1 MSIGAQIF
9 EILKYII
16 PAIFV
21 LIASVVIV
29 NKFLVGVFK
38 RKHLAVF
45 REGQGT
51 TLRLRLQAYERLI
64 LFIERAHPRNLVPR
78 LYVKGMT
85 VSELQALTVEQIKT
99 EFEHN
104 MSQQIYVSPQVWNT
118 VISVKEQEIAMINQ
132 IAQSL
137 KPEDDAKEL
146 NARIINFIMTR
157 EDATPTEI
165 ALEMINNE
173 AKMVMYQQ
181 A

>member
-1 MSIGAQIF
+1 MSVGVQIF

-16 PAIFV
+16 PAIIV
-21 LIASVVIV
+21 LIAAVVIV
-29 NKFLVGVFK
+29 NKFLVGEYK
-38 RKHLAVF
+38 RKQLAVF
-45 REGQGT
+45 QDGQET

-64 LFIERAHPRNLVPR
+64 MFVERAHPRTLVPR
-78 LYVKGMT
+78 LYVSNMT
-85 VSELQALTVEQIKT
+85 VRELQALAVGQIKT

-104 MSQQIYVSPQVWNT
+104 MSQQIYVSAQVWNT
-118 VISVKEQEIAMINQ
+118 VVSVKEQEIAMINQ
-132 IAQSL
+132 IAQDMN
-137 KPEDDAKEL
+137 PDADAKEL

-165 ALEMINNE
+165 ALEVINNE

>member
-1 MSIGAQIF
+1 
-9 EILKYII
+9 
-16 PAIFV
+16 
-21 LIASVVIV
+21 
-29 NKFLVGVFK
+29 
-38 RKHLAVF
+38 
-45 REGQGT
+45 
-51 TLRLRLQAYERLI
+51 
-64 LFIERAHPRNLVPR
+64 
-78 LYVKGMT
+78 
-85 VSELQALTVEQIKT
+85 
-99 EFEHN
+99 
-104 MSQQIYVSPQVWNT
+104 
-118 VISVKEQEIAMINQ
+118 MINQ

>member
-1 MSIGAQIF
+1 
-9 EILKYII
+9 
-16 PAIFV
+16 
-21 LIASVVIV
+21 
-29 NKFLVGVFK
+29 
-38 RKHLAVF
+38 
-45 REGQGT
+45 
-51 TLRLRLQAYERLI
+51 
-64 LFIERAHPRNLVPR
+64 
-78 LYVKGMT
+78 
-85 VSELQALTVEQIKT
+85 
-99 EFEHN
+99 